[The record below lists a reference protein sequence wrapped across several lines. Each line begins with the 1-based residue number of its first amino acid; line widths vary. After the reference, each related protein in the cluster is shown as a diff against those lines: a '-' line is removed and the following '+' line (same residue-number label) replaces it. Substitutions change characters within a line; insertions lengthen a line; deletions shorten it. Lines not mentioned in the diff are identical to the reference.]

1 MGRGASQ
8 LYEGALN
15 SGVMGDVGKFA
26 SGLGNVGMGALG
38 YVGSPISA
46 AYRSVVG
53 QPVEDVTGIPREYTE
68 FAAQLAT
75 PGIGL
80 PRRPGAP
87 ELPQPRIAPELPG
100 GTGPSGAET
109 AQAMQRLRDQGINVD
124 VPRSVTSD
132 SRNVQG
138 TGERLS
144 RTPFVGEPLARSVQE
159 TVPAQVQQARNAL
172 AGQLGTATEANAA
185 GRAGGFVSDAAAA
198 EKAAAEQAALQSDS
212 AVQAAHQKAIDD
224 AHALIAAREDESAK
238 AVEAQTGAVNP
249 QDTGAQA
256 IDALRTAERAAK
268 EAMYKRAQ
276 IRYCWQYAWRH
287 QVGGG
292 WWS

>member
-1 MGRGASQ
+1 MRKEAESQIGRGASQ

-38 YVGSPISA
+38 YVGSPMSA

-75 PGIGL
+75 PGIGNL

-87 ELPQPRIAPELPG
+87 ELTAPRIVPETG

-124 VPRSVTSD
+124 VPRSITSD
-132 SRNVQG
+132 NTSVQR
-138 TGERLS
+138 TGQGLS
-144 RTPFVGEPLARSVQE
+144 HTPVVGDPLATAVHE
-159 TVPAQVQQARNAL
+159 TVPGQIQQARNAL

-185 GRAGGFVSDAAAA
+185 GRAGGFVARTRRSA

-212 AVQAAHQKAIDD
+212 ARCRRRI
-224 AHALIAAREDESAK
+224 RR
-238 AVEAQTGAVNP
+238 
-249 QDTGAQA
+249 
-256 IDALRTAERAAK
+256 RT
-268 EAMYKRAQ
+268 
-276 IRYCWQYAWRH
+276 
-287 QVGGG
+287 
-292 WWS
+292 